1 MKKLVTV
8 LFLVLGMSAMLVGCG
23 TENKKT
29 GVTNDSGNL
38 ENNEAQKDET
48 QNNESQ
54 KDEAQKGE
62 TQNDESQ
69 KDEAQNDESQNK
81 ITEKMAFD
89 GVNNYCHSTY
99 DWSITEKNP
108 DIMYVEM
115 GEETDTEYQV
125 TFRSYTGSFV
135 YFYVDKT
142 SGNTRMVE
150 YVPDL
155 DIKEEAGTIN
165 LNDYLD

>member
-29 GVTNDSGNL
+29 GATNDSGNL

-48 QNNESQ
+48 
-54 KDEAQKGE
+54 
-62 TQNDESQ
+62 
-69 KDEAQNDESQNK
+69 QNDESQNK

-99 DWSITEKNP
+99 DWSIAEENP

>member
-23 TENKKT
+23 TEDKKT
-29 GVTNDSGNL
+29 GATNNSGNL

-48 QNNESQ
+48 QNN
-54 KDEAQKGE
+54 
-62 TQNDESQ
+62 
-69 KDEAQNDESQNK
+69 ESQNK

-99 DWSITEKNP
+99 DWSIAEENP